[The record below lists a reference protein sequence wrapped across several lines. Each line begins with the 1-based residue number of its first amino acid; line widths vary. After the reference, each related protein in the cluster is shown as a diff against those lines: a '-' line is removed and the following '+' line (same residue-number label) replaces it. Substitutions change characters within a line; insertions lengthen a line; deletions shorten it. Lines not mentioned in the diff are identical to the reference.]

1 MAFVNPFLSIAGQIE
16 RVKAVATGYKT
27 IATNLIQGKL
37 LTGLETEAK
46 YKGTVIGKVSEILTK
61 PITLIAA
68 AIAPAAV
75 IHAGT
80 ISTAAAP
87 IVSKV
92 TAAAVAKPL
101 TAAAVVVGGLV
112 VAKSSK
118 AKEAI
123 VNAPSSINKF
133 TSNVANFVD
142 NPSAKT
148 GAQIYKDNP
157 VLAGAITAGTAIVVG
172 AGLTGVVSSAINTAA
187 VRANTAATAAVVA
200 PAAAAIASNPI
211 QAAPAAIAPA
221 AAITAAPIETI
232 KATATPVTAT
242 TPTKK
247 KKKKAVKKKKKVYKA
262 PKKKKKAKKTKK
274 YKKKKT
280 IKKKKRKK

>member
-123 VNAPSSINKF
+123 VNAP
-133 TSNVANFVD
+133 SNVANFVD